1 MDWVDSESLAT
12 AEPPKTETNIEIK
25 NKKCEWKK
33 WVTLGL
39 ICICAIIAWK
49 AKEIV
54 HFCINSF
61 NDLKHRL
68 YKPSAPAKAISK
80 DELMH
85 DYLTT
90 QSFDVLNEM
99 EEMSVNCEISENA
112 AKIHSHDTQLLEI
125 NEDDDEVQVIYNK
138 QNHEQINGDDDEVQ
152 VLHQQI
158 KTDSTTQHQH
168 VIEEVKTEDCRDA
181 NEDAACGDAED
192 GMHADA
198 EGLVNIRVQEVTGAD
213 DEAQISEKKPRKRKP
228 KAT

>member
-1 MDWVDSESLAT
+1 MDWVDSESLT
-12 AEPPKTETNIEIK
+12 HAEPPKTETNVEIK
-25 NKKCEWKK
+25 NTKCEWKK

-49 AKEIV
+49 AKAIV

-85 DYLTT
+85 DYLAT
-90 QSFDVLNEM
+90 QSFDVLNEI

-112 AKIHSHDTQLLEI
+112 AKVHSHDTQLFEI
-125 NEDDDEVQVIYNK
+125 TEDDDEVQVLNHK
-138 QNHEQINGDDDEVQ
+138 QNHK
-152 VLHQQI
+152 QI
-158 KTDSTTQHQH
+158 KTDSSAQN
-168 VIEEVKTEDCRDA
+168 VIEDKTEDCKDVHDTV
-181 NEDAACGDAED
+181 EDGDVSGDCGNAEDGMDAED
-192 GMHADA
+192 GVDA
-198 EGLVNIRVQEVTGAD
+198 EGIVNVRVQEVTSAD
-213 DEAQISEKKPRKRKP
+213 DEPQISDKKQRKRKP